1 MKKIIFRLFIIIL
14 FIVSISV
21 AYLSIFGI
29 ETTRFNNQIAT
40 SVKKLNKDLNI
51 EIKQVKIIIDPIK
64 FQINAKTIGPKFE
77 INKKNIEIESIK
89 TQISISSI
97 LNNNFSIKNVSA
109 ERFFGE
115 NSFGEQIFDNNFVGE

>member
-51 EIKQVKIIIDPIK
+51 EIKQVKIIIDP
-64 FQINAKTIGPKFE
+64 
-77 INKKNIEIESIK
+77 
-89 TQISISSI
+89 
-97 LNNNFSIKNVSA
+97 LNFK
-109 ERFFGE
+109 
-115 NSFGEQIFDNNFVGE
+115 